1 LKLNLVKILNN
12 SENNYCACCG
22 ENIGKDIEVIIFC
35 FEDGTIRISK
45 EHLINW
51 LYDETS
57 KSIITRPSRKPYNK
71 SLINPI
77 LR

>member
-1 LKLNLVKILNN
+1 MKLNLVKILNN

-51 LYDETS
+51 LCDETS
-57 KSIITRPSRKPYNK
+57 KPIITRHLRKPYNVNPV
-71 SLINPI
+71 NPI